1 LMLTQVKVKVKA
13 EVNGIVESLNLKIKE
28 KF

>member
-1 LMLTQVKVKVKA
+1 MLTQVKVKVKA